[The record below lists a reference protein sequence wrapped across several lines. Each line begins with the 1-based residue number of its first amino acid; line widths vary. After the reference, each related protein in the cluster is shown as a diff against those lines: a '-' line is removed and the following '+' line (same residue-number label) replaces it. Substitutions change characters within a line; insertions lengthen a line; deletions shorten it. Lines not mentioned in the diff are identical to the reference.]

1 MKRYLFLLLAVPAFA
16 APLPDDVRDA
26 VEQVRKYDYTQPR
39 TAPFTLEQ
47 FTPKADAEQRAA
59 LATLLEK
66 AMTAPDSTP
75 LGRTILGQRFAQIA
89 GNATFALPAP
99 PSKATCLAEATDTKP
114 AARIAGLS
122 SLARFYPND
131 AAPVLAKAIHDADPV
146 VSATAIQLAG
156 PALAAQLPK
165 LDGARQALALSVL
178 AERKV
183 ASARGAVAELV
194 NSGDELVRLA
204 AISALGA
211 LGDASSVPVLVKLA
225 GDEKAAVKSA
235 AENALARLAAPGVD
249 EIVLKGVMSGAPAE
263 RALMINV
270 AAARETLGLGPV
282 LLIVACDKEEA
293 VQTAA
298 LKSLARTGGADVYPH
313 LVEMLSSVRSPAL
326 ENAVIAVGRRLDDP
340 SARLAPL
347 LALLKRAALPAEAQD
362 SVMRTLAPIGGA
374 EALAVVRERLKTS
387 DAAVRALCDWPDAS
401 ALEDLKKLAED
412 ASAST
417 VHRALAARAVTRLS
431 APPPS
436 RGGKASSR
444 PSVST
449 AARREALTKSLAAG
463 TRLVA
468 YLDCGPEKEAK
479 SADGVQLRV
488 VRGSPWKW
496 ADEPAATVA
505 FEANAVVVEVGGLDT
520 KKKYQLG
527 FTWWDHDGN
536 GRAQSVWIGGQKVL
550 EKTALPHNQ
559 GPATL
564 SVAIPASG
572 KATIEFR
579 KEAQSN
585 AVVSEVWL
593 VEGGAP
599 LATATATFTVVAA
612 PVATTPVVK
621 ANAGAA
627 KKVLIVTGLEYPG
640 HKWRET
646 APVLVEAI
654 GADKR
659 LEVSVVED
667 PKFLASGTGI
677 LPVSSGRP
685 SSRVPGL
692 EAQATGL
699 LKYDVIV
706 LNYQNH
712 NVAAPEGALAN
723 LKSAVEGGTGLV
735 LFHFACGAF
744 IDWPTKTVA
753 KDFFTIAGRAWNP
766 KLRGHDPYGA
776 FKVSITD
783 AQHPITKGLAD
794 FETTDE
800 LYTCLDGDVPMQV
813 LAKATSKVDKKDYPM
828 AFVLTPGK
836 GRTFHCVL
844 GHDLK
849 ALGPVVKELYRRGT
863 AWAAGLAPK
872 E

>member
-1 MKRYLFLLLAVPAFA
+1 LVALPAFA

-66 AMTAPDSTP
+66 AMAAPDSTA

-114 AARIAGLS
+114 ATRIAGLS

-249 EIVLKGVMSGAPAE
+249 EIVLKGVMSGTPAE

-313 LVEMLSSVRSPAL
+313 LVEMVASVRSPAL

-417 VHRALAARAVTRLS
+417 VHRALAARAVTRLT

-436 RGGKASSR
+436 RGGKAPSR

-449 AARREALTKSLAAG
+449 AARREALAKSLAAG

-488 VRGSPWKW
+488 VRGKSWQW

-527 FTWWDHDGN
+527 FMWWDHDGN
-536 GRAQSVWIGGQKVL
+536 GRTQSVWIGGQKVL

-659 LEVSVVED
+659 LEVSVVEE
-667 PKFLASGTGI
+667 PKFMASPE
-677 LPVSSGRP
+677 LK
-685 SSRVPGL
+685 
-692 EAQATGL
+692 
-699 LKYDVIV
+699 KYDVIV

-783 AQHPITKGLAD
+783 AQHPITKGLSD

-800 LYTCLDGDVPMQV
+800 LYTCLDGDVPVQV

-849 ALGPVVKELYRRGT
+849 ALGPVVQELYRRGT